1 MLLDLEILSF
11 SSKTSKQKCPRTTIV
26 GMDQVIMSQTNANMN
41 GVWGQNFSALGSSG
55 SVQRQG
61 SSVIHLLKEPKNKM
75 VNYASLVRF

>member
-1 MLLDLEILSF
+1 MAKTIQQH
-11 SSKTSKQKCPRTTIV
+11 SKGGNV
-26 GMDQVIMSQTNANMN
+26 HVMMSHTNANMK
-41 GVWGQNFSALGSSG
+41 VFLGQNFSALGSSG